1 MKIILRLAIAR
12 AFIKKPKFL
21 ILYEAT
27 NNLDFISEAK
37 IYNTLFV
44 KGKDITMLIIAHR
57 LSTIRN
63 CDIIYVLDKGKV
75 VEEGNHETLLRKKG
89 YYYRLY
95 VSQVGEM
102 DNSKNEDNSKE
113 IIVTKNIEESEVV
126 LVEGEEYEYN

>member
-1 MKIILRLAIAR
+1 
-12 AFIKKPKFL
+12 
-21 ILYEAT
+21 
-27 NNLDFISEAK
+27 
-37 IYNTLFV
+37 
-44 KGKDITMLIIAHR
+44 MLIIAHR

-75 VEEGNHETLLRKKG
+75 VEEGNHETLLKKKG

-102 DNSKNEDNSKE
+102 ENVENKDISKE
-113 IIVTKNIEESEVV
+113 EIVTKNIEESKVV